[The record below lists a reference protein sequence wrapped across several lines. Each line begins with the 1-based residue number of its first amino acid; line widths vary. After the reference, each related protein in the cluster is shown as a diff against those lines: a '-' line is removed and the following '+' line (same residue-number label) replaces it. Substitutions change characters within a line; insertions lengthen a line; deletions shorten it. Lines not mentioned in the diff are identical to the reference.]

1 MKGSDKFIEDIAGGQ
16 SEYSGETESLCYNA
30 KKKSQYYGI
39 EFQKT
44 HNTKLYE
51 VYPSASRRVAGIFCA
66 AKWSE
71 RYTIFELSRR
81 NRRCFP
87 AQSVSMLVYLHRR
100 FRLGKP
106 AHKLRMP
113 ACRCVAGTNTV
124 VL

>member
-44 HNTKLYE
+44 HNIKLYE
-51 VYPSASRRVAGIFCA
+51 VYQSGSRRVAGLFCGV
-66 AKWSE
+66 KRPE

-81 NRRCFP
+81 NRGALLRK
-87 AQSVSMLVYLHRR
+87 VYPCLSIYTDAFALASPLTSCGCRR
-100 FRLGKP
+100 
-106 AHKLRMP
+106 
-113 ACRCVAGTNTV
+113 AGV
-124 VL
+124 